1 MKLSKLKYLFVFV
14 CLFSIMEKT
23 GISVVSLFSHIRI
36 SLAEQAAEKQAN
48 DSSENNE
55 AKQVEVKEYWAV
67 HADANFSLPHI
78 SFGTVCFSR
87 ETSRQHYNWCP
98 PVPTP
103 PPNAI
108 V

>member
-1 MKLSKLKYLFVFV
+1 MKLSGFKYLFVLV

-23 GISVVSLFSHIRI
+23 GTSALSFFSHIKV
-36 SLAEQAAEKQAN
+36 LVTEQQAEKQAN
-48 DSSENNE
+48 ESSENSE

-67 HADANFSLPHI
+67 HPNVNLSLHYLNFKP
-78 SFGTVCFSR
+78 VR
-87 ETSRQHYNWCP
+87 YPQETSQHHHNWCP

-103 PPNAI
+103 PPSTI